1 MKERNLLEKI
11 GLFEL
16 CVCIYILL
24 GLILLQRLYEL
35 GARKFVVTGVGA
47 IGCCPVQRLK
57 NTTNGCME
65 KTNNWSMEY
74 NKGLQ
79 IMLKELKLESSDI
92 NYSYFDIFGVMSDL
106 IQDPQNY
113 GTFY

>member
-1 MKERNLLEKI
+1 
-11 GLFEL
+11 
-16 CVCIYILL
+16 
-24 GLILLQRLYEL
+24 
-35 GARKFVVTGVGA
+35 
-47 IGCCPVQRLK
+47 
-57 NTTNGCME
+57 
-65 KTNNWSMEY
+65 MEY

-113 GTFY
+113 GTFYQIPIFNQVQSNNNYLARGVQKFHLDYWILWNVKEAHSN